1 MRKKLAAFLLCA
13 LLVFQMA
20 VPPARAANTVY
31 FVVAGVEVQP
41 ISDQTMPFWSG
52 GYLYIPASL
61 FTGAARKTLGISCVS
76 SSQTVILYSGGDHSL
91 IFDLNKGLT
100 QDSEGNIS
108 YPGAVRKNGTVF
120 VPAFLVAKY
129 FNLVYSVTDVRKA
142 NLPAGLDSGYL
153 VWLRQPGFDA
163 SLGLTPEEFAD
174 ASAYSMAG
182 RYAEYRKTKEQ
193 ADASSGDKTDDTEET
208 EETETPET
216 VSGKGIYL
224 CLEADETASAVLDA
238 LDAYQ
243 VQAAFFCSVDFMRDH
258 GDLLRRMTATG
269 QTIGLVADAGKA
281 DQSVAEQLEEG
292 NRLLELATCGKTRFA
307 WVRNG
312 TDSDT
317 RAAEESGYC
326 CLKPAL
332 DRSGYE
338 LRSTSQA
345 NSLLQKISAQKDDVT
360 VWLGSH
366 VSAVGLRAFLLA
378 ARNAEDNCLA
388 LTELA

>member
-91 IFDLNKGLT
+91 IFDLNESFT

-108 YPGAVRKNGTVF
+108 YPGAIQRGGVTF

-153 VWLRQPGFDA
+153 VWLRQPSFDA

-174 ASAYSMAG
+174 ASSYSMAG
-182 RYAEYRKTKEQ
+182 RYAEYRKAKEQ
-193 ADASSGDKTDDTEET
+193 AAAPPEEET
-208 EETETPET
+208 EEEAETPET

-238 LDAYQ
+238 LDTYQ
-243 VQAAFFCSVDFMRDH
+243 VQAAFFCSVDFLRDH

-317 RAAEESGYC
+317 RAAEEDGYR
-326 CLKPAL
+326 CLKPDL

>member
-108 YPGAVRKNGTVF
+108 YPGAIQRGGVTF

-153 VWLRQPGFDA
+153 VWLRQPSFDA

-174 ASAYSMAG
+174 ASSYSMAG
-182 RYAEYRKTKEQ
+182 RYAEYRKAKEQ
-193 ADASSGDKTDDTEET
+193 AAAPPEEET
-208 EETETPET
+208 EEEAETPET
-216 VSGKGIYL
+216 VSGKGVYL

-243 VQAAFFCSVDFMRDH
+243 VQAAFFCSVDFLRDH

-281 DQSVAEQLEEG
+281 DRSVAEQLEEG

-317 RAAEESGYC
+317 RAAEEDGYRC
-326 CLKPAL
+326 QKPDL